1 MGNSAPMGSVDRF
14 EDARDADVRVL
25 ERLRELGCD
34 TKRPRGTR
42 HFIYAPTRD
51 DARAIAGVLEREG
64 WETWI
69 QEDDEIALVTASCLR
84 VLTGPLV
91 RETRAHL
98 TALASQHGGAYD
110 GWEADAR

>member
-1 MGNSAPMGSVDRF
+1 MEQADRF
-14 EDARDADVRVL
+14 ANGVDADVRVL

-34 TKRPRGTR
+34 ATRPRGTR
-42 HFIYAPTRD
+42 HFIYAPTHD
-51 DARAIAGVLEREG
+51 DAHAIACVLEREG
-64 WETWI
+64 WETAI
-69 QEDDEIALVTASCLR
+69 KQDDEIALVTASCLR

-98 TALASQHGGAYD
+98 TALAAQHGGQYD

>member
-1 MGNSAPMGSVDRF
+1 MEQADRF
-14 EDARDADVRVL
+14 ANPFDADLRVL

-34 TKRPRGTR
+34 ASRPRGTR

-51 DARAIAGVLEREG
+51 DAHAIAGVLERQG
-64 WETWI
+64 WETSI

-98 TALASQHGGAYD
+98 TALASQHGGQYD

>member
-1 MGNSAPMGSVDRF
+1 MEQADRF
-14 EDARDADVRVL
+14 SNPFDADLRVL
-25 ERLRELGCD
+25 ERLREMGCD
-34 TKRPRGTR
+34 SARPRGTR

-51 DARAIAGVLEREG
+51 EAHAIAGVLERQG
-64 WETWI
+64 WETSI
-69 QEDDEIALVTASCLR
+69 QEDEEIALVTASCLR

-98 TALASQHGGAYD
+98 TALASQHGGQYD

>member
-1 MGNSAPMGSVDRF
+1 MEQADRF
-14 EDARDADVRVL
+14 ANPFDADLRVL
-25 ERLRELGCD
+25 ERLREMGCD
-34 TKRPRGTR
+34 ASRPRGTR

-51 DARAIAGVLEREG
+51 EAQAIAGVLERQG

-98 TALASQHGGAYD
+98 TALASQHGGQYD

>member
-1 MGNSAPMGSVDRF
+1 MEQADRF
-14 EDARDADVRVL
+14 ANPFDADLRVL

-34 TKRPRGTR
+34 ASRPRGTR

-51 DARAIAGVLEREG
+51 DAYAIAGVLERQG
-64 WETWI
+64 WETSI

-98 TALASQHGGAYD
+98 TALASQHGGQYD

>member
-1 MGNSAPMGSVDRF
+1 MDQTADRF
-14 EDARDADVRVL
+14 ANPLDADLRVL
-25 ERLRELGCD
+25 ARLRELGCD
-34 TKRPRGTR
+34 SSRPRGTR
-42 HFIYAPTRD
+42 HFIYAPTRE
-51 DARAIAGVLEREG
+51 DADAIAGVLERQG
-64 WETWI
+64 WETSV

-98 TALASQHGGAYD
+98 TALALQHRGQYD

>member
-1 MGNSAPMGSVDRF
+1 MEQADRF
-14 EDARDADVRVL
+14 ANPFDADLRVL
-25 ERLRELGCD
+25 ERLREMGCD
-34 TKRPRGTR
+34 AARPRGTR

-51 DARAIAGVLEREG
+51 DAQAIAGVLERQG

-98 TALASQHGGAYD
+98 TALASQHGGQYD

>member
-1 MGNSAPMGSVDRF
+1 MGSVDRF
-14 EDARDADVRVL
+14 VDPADADVRVL

-34 TKRPRGTR
+34 TTCPRGTR

-51 DARAIAGVLEREG
+51 EAVAIACVLEREG
-64 WETWI
+64 WETSV

-91 RETRAHL
+91 HETREHL
-98 TALASQHGGAYD
+98 TALASQHGGSYD

>member
-1 MGNSAPMGSVDRF
+1 MGSVDRF
-14 EDARDADVRVL
+14 VSPMDADVRVL

-34 TKRPRGTR
+34 STRPRGTR

-51 DARAIAGVLEREG
+51 DAQAIACVLEREG
-64 WETWI
+64 WETSV
-69 QEDDEIALVTASCLR
+69 QADVEIALVTASCLR

-91 RETRAHL
+91 RETREHL
-98 TALASQHGGAYD
+98 TALASQHGGSYD

>member
-1 MGNSAPMGSVDRF
+1 MGSVDRF
-14 EDARDADVRVL
+14 ANPKDADVRVL

-34 TKRPRGTR
+34 ASRPRGTR

-51 DARAIAGVLEREG
+51 DAQAIAGVLEREG
-64 WETWI
+64 WETAI

-91 RETRAHL
+91 RETREHL
-98 TALASQHGGAYD
+98 TALASQHGGQYD

>member
-1 MGNSAPMGSVDRF
+1 MEQADRF
-14 EDARDADVRVL
+14 ANGIDADTRVL
-25 ERLRELGCD
+25 ERLRELGCNES
-34 TKRPRGTR
+34 RPRGTR

-51 DARAIAGVLEREG
+51 DAQAIAGVLEREG
-64 WETWI
+64 WETSI
-69 QEDDEIALVTASCLR
+69 QEDHEIALVTASCLR

-98 TALASQHGGAYD
+98 TALAAQHGGQYD